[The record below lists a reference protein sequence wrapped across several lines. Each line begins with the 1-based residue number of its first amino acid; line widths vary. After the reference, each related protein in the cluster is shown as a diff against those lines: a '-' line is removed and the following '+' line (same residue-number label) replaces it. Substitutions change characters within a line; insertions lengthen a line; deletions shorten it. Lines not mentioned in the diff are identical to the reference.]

1 MVTDEKGDTAGVIIN
16 IGRKMIAEV
25 LKWNDLRINGVKMHL
40 PFENSEMVAE
50 VFCGLVQITTNVG
63 FAVTMDKELLLDL
76 NSSFLN
82 FAKSSRS
89 LTGFEQSKMKLVGAF
104 EQ

>member
-1 MVTDEKGDTAGVIIN
+1 MKRLNNERAWSVQMVTDEKGDTAGVIIN
-16 IGRKMIAEV
+16 IGRKMVAEV

-63 FAVTMDKELLLDL
+63 FAVTMDKESLNEIHSLHIWDL
-76 NSSFLN
+76 
-82 FAKSSRS
+82 R
-89 LTGFEQSKMKLVGAF
+89 TGSND
-104 EQ
+104 

>member
-16 IGRKMIAEV
+16 IGRKMVAEV

-76 NSSFLN
+76 KYSSFLN
-82 FAKSSRS
+82 FASSS
-89 LTGFEQSKMKLVGAF
+89 EVFNWL
-104 EQ
+104 

>member
-16 IGRKMIAEV
+16 IGRKMVAEV

-63 FAVTMDKELLLDL
+63 FAVTMDKEPLL
-76 NSSFLN
+76 SFILYESYTYSIY
-82 FAKSSRS
+82 KIYD
-89 LTGFEQSKMKLVGAF
+89 KAF
-104 EQ
+104 PELRIIVTFF

>member
-1 MVTDEKGDTAGVIIN
+1 MV
-16 IGRKMIAEV
+16 AEV

-63 FAVTMDKELLLDL
+63 FAVTMDKELLLYL
-76 NSSFLN
+76 KYSSFLN
-82 FAKSSRS
+82 FASPSEVFNW
-89 LTGFEQSKMKLVGAF
+89 L
-104 EQ
+104 